1 MKKINWFIVLIS
13 YNLFASVTSVWQHEE
28 REIFHYAIFSLLWY
42 LLYKAD
48 IKNKDLREMID
59 FLQDHKITI
68 KNTYI
73 NATNNEQQEEKKSS
87 DTQAG
92 GDDRDNG
99 TQM

>member
-1 MKKINWFIVLIS
+1 MKKINWFYVFLIGYS
-13 YNLFASVTSVWQHEE
+13 MFAAITSVWQHEE

-48 IKNKDLREMID
+48 IKNKDLQEMINI
-59 FLQDHKITI
+59 LQDNKITI

-73 NATNNEQQEEKKSS
+73 NATNNEQEEKKSP

-92 GDDRDNG
+92 GSDRDNG
-99 TQM
+99 SQM

>member
-13 YNLFASVTSVWQHEE
+13 YNLFASITSVWQHEE

-68 KNTYI
+68 KNTYKEI
-73 NATNNEQQEEKKSS
+73 SSTTHQNEF
-87 DTQAG
+87 G
-92 GDDRDNG
+92 R
-99 TQM
+99 

>member
-28 REIFHYAIFSLLWY
+28 REIFHYAILSLLWY

-73 NATNNEQQEEKKSS
+73 NATNNE
-87 DTQAG
+87 
-92 GDDRDNG
+92 
-99 TQM
+99 

>member
-1 MKKINWFIVLIS
+1 MRS
-13 YNLFASVTSVWQHEE
+13 
-28 REIFHYAIFSLLWY
+28 EIFHYAILSLLWY

-73 NATNNEQQEEKKSS
+73 NATNNEQQEEKKSP

-92 GDDRDNG
+92 GNDRDNG
-99 TQM
+99 SQM